1 MYKITMNINKT
12 NKENKMNNKLNIV
25 DLIALATHK
34 PELFEDKEQL
44 QLILNVKQNIIN
56 VWVDDFKKEQA

>member
-1 MYKITMNINKT
+1 
-12 NKENKMNNKLNIV
+12 MNNKLNIV

>member
-1 MYKITMNINKT
+1 MNINKT
-12 NKENKMNNKLNIV
+12 NKENKMNKELNIV

-34 PELFEDKEQL
+34 PELFKDKEQL

-56 VWVDDFKKEQA
+56 VWVDDFKKEQV